1 MRPAPGG
8 IGGGPLSSGW
18 VTTRDTSATANPGP
32 GLGVRVVGVCLF
44 LAYSSVGALGCVTQQ
59 RPAQLKSELAFVAVV
74 LAPGATFGTP
84 VDELGH
90 RQGRHADVDDAVLGG
105 RPYCLSV
112 PLQRHLGLV
121 G

>member
-74 LAPGATFGTP
+74 LAPGAAFCTP
-84 VDELGH
+84 VDALGH
-90 RQGRHADVDDAVLGG
+90 GQGGEANVVDAALRG
-105 RPYCLSV
+105 
-112 PLQRHLGLV
+112 
-121 G
+121 